1 MQSKKGHQ
9 AELQGTSHAPES
21 PGGLVK
27 NADFWA
33 TTPRVHG
40 SVVLE
45 WDGFPEFAQLAGS
58 LMRLMLLVLGQ
69 QLENYWSRLNSSE

>member
-1 MQSKKGHQ
+1 M
-9 AELQGTSHAPES
+9 
-21 PGGLVK
+21 K

-45 WDGFPEFAQLAGS
+45 WDGIPEFAQLAGS
-58 LMRLMLLVLGQ
+58 LMRLKLLVLGQ
-69 QLENYWSRLNSSE
+69 QLENYWTGLNSSEWAEHRAHDTR